1 MLHIFLLNSPFQIN
15 SILVF
20 FVDNFQS
27 LFQKQIFQL
36 KRLHFR
42 ILIQITIA
50 KGLCDPYFGS
60 DNLDPDFGSRIRN
73 FGLRISRIHWEAYYR
88 TEFSWSKL
96 EGYQNLEQLQLHILA
111 IIDTASKLTMSTMK
125 LILSF
130 SVFSTT
136 STVVWY
142 IFREGGAMFPAA
154 AKSSLD
160 RPLMAMQCSTF
171 D

>member
-1 MLHIFLLNSPFQIN
+1 MIEA
-15 SILVF
+15 
-20 FVDNFQS
+20 
-27 LFQKQIFQL
+27 
-36 KRLHFR
+36 R
-42 ILIQITIA
+42 
-50 KGLCDPYFGS
+50 GL
-60 DNLDPDFGSRIRN
+60 
-73 FGLRISRIHWEAYYR
+73 
-88 TEFSWSKL
+88 TKL
-96 EGYQNLEQLQLHILA
+96 GTFPLAATILA
-111 IIDTASKLTMSTMK
+111 IIDTAIKLTMSTMK

-142 IFREGGAMFPAA
+142 IFREGGAMFPPAA

>member
-1 MLHIFLLNSPFQIN
+1 MI
-15 SILVF
+15 
-20 FVDNFQS
+20 
-27 LFQKQIFQL
+27 KA
-36 KRLHFR
+36 R
-42 ILIQITIA
+42 
-50 KGLCDPYFGS
+50 GL
-60 DNLDPDFGSRIRN
+60 
-73 FGLRISRIHWEAYYR
+73 
-88 TEFSWSKL
+88 SKL
-96 EGYQNLEQLQLHILA
+96 GTTAATILA